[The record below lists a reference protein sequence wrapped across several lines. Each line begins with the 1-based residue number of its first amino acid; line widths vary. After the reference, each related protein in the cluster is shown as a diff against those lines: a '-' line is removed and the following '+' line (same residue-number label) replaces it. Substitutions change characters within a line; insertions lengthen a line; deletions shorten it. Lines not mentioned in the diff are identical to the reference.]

1 MRRST
6 GEIIAILLAVAV
18 MVLLLLLP
26 LATVFVEALARGLG
40 TAFASLADPDAM
52 AAIRLTLLIAAICV
66 PLNTLCGIA
75 AAWAVAKF
83 DFKGK
88 RLVTLLIELPLTVS
102 PIVSGLVWVLLFGA
116 NGWFGP
122 ALKSAGIQIIFA
134 VPGMVLATMF
144 VTFPFVARSLVP
156 LMQEQGREQEEAASL
171 LGAGF
176 WPIFRRI
183 TLPDIRWALLAGI
196 LLCNARA
203 MGEFGAVA
211 VVSGHIPG
219 QTETMPLHIET
230 LYNGYQSAAAFAMAA
245 ILALLGLLT
254 LALKA
259 LLEWRIGREA
269 GAPA

>member
-1 MRRST
+1 M
-6 GEIIAILLAVAV
+6 AILLAVAV
-18 MVLLLLLP
+18 VALMLVLP
-26 LATVFVEALARGLG
+26 LVTVFAEALARGLG
-40 TAFASLADPDAM
+40 TALASLADPDAL
-52 AAIRLTLLIAAICV
+52 AAIRLTLLVAAICV
-66 PLNTLCGIA
+66 PLNTVCGIA
-75 AAWAVAKF
+75 AAWSVAKF
-83 DFKGK
+83 DFPGK
-88 RLVTLLIELPLTVS
+88 RLVMLLIEWPLTVS

-122 ALKSAGIQIIFA
+122 ALRDAGVQIVFA
-134 VPGMVLATMF
+134 LPGIVLATMF

-156 LMQEQGREQEEAASL
+156 LMQEQGREQEEAAAL

-176 WPIFRRI
+176 WASFRRV
-183 TLPDIRWALLAGI
+183 TLPDIRWALLAGV

-230 LYNGYQSAAAFAMAA
+230 LYNGYQSAAAFTMAA
-245 ILALLGLLT
+245 LLALLGLLT

-259 LLEWRIGREA
+259 FLEWRVGREA